1 MTARQ
6 GSPIESGAFRDWLA
20 ANLAIAELEIVEAR
34 APTGGGWSSETWL
47 LTLREGARPSVAD
60 RRVVMRLAPSGPA
73 MFPEYDLGRQ
83 VACMRA
89 LKPVPGCPV
98 PDILADD
105 LAGAVIGRPFYV
117 MDFIAGD
124 VPSDD
129 RPTLFEAGFLFEASA
144 ADQRRFHEAFL
155 DAMAALHTAP
165 RSADTAAKL
174 VRSNAGP
181 TALARELAWLRG
193 VFDWDHGPAPQPVI
207 AQALD
212 RLERRLPDDAREV
225 MLWGDARPA
234 NVVVRDFAPVALL
247 DWELASLGPPEMD
260 VFWLLEMNHMRS
272 KGRLLPGFLDDAGSI
287 ARYEGLT
294 GFSLRDADW
303 HILFAATKVSL
314 LMLRHLLVRA
324 ACGDMP
330 ADHPILTE
338 NISTRRLATLLQAQ
352 AT

>member
-1 MTARQ
+1 MAPAQ
-6 GSPIESGAFRDWLA
+6 GSPIENAAFHDRLA
-20 ANLAIAELEIVEAR
+20 AALSITDLEVVEAR

-47 LTLREGARPSVAD
+47 LILRDCARPSVAD

-89 LKPVPGCPV
+89 LKPVQGCPV

-129 RPTLFEAGFLFEASA
+129 RPTLFEAGFLFEANA
-144 ADQRRFHEAFL
+144 IDQRHFHEAFL
-155 DAMAALHTAP
+155 AAMAVLHTTPPA
-165 RSADTAAKL
+165 ADIAHTLA
-174 VRSNAGP
+174 RPNAGP

-193 VFDWDHGPAPQPVI
+193 IFDWDHGPAPQPVI
-207 AQALD
+207 EQALAWL
-212 RLERRLPDDAREV
+212 RRRLPNDAREV

-287 ARYEGLT
+287 ARYEALT
-294 GFSLRDADW
+294 NTRLRDADW

-314 LMLRHLLVRA
+314 LMLRHLLVRV

-330 ADHPILTE
+330 SDHPILGD
-338 NISTRRLATLLQAQ
+338 NISTRRLASLLQTA
-352 AT
+352 AG